1 MAEDAVRIRYL
12 AGYAKRK
19 DGAWIGDPPAP
30 VKAAVMLMTQNLLAG
45 FAADGGL
52 RSYEVQGAFTE
63 QYNSPELVARART
76 STVDALLQPFRVYS

>member
-1 MAEDAVRIRYL
+1 
-12 AGYAKRK
+12 
-19 DGAWIGDPPAP
+19 
-30 VKAAVMLMTQNLLAG
+30 MLMTQNLLAG